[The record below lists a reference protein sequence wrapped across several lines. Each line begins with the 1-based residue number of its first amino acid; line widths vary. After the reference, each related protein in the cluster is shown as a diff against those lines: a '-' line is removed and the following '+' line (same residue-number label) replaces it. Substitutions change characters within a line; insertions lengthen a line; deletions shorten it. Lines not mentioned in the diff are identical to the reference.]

1 MINYKKSR
9 WRYNTGA
16 SVAGALGPLSA
27 ARGIL
32 LLDDPANLSHRFS
45 FSTFGISLLSLRIPK
60 QFQLPDLPLPKRRG
74 LTGSGSTTDF
84 WGEGVVFKNDSFQGE
99 ELSATDFR
107 GGAFIAELGGG
118 LLIAKAY
125 TVMHMG
131 IPEALMLACA
141 ACPALVGMAA
151 RNAKAMIV
159 MKGISEGL
167 IDGVGLSSSIGFVS
181 HG

>member
-1 MINYKKSR
+1 MISYRKSR

-32 LLDDPANLSHRFS
+32 VLDDPAKVTHHFN
-45 FSTFGISLLSLRIPK
+45 FSTFGINLLSLRIPK
-60 QFQLPDLPLPKRRG
+60 QFQLPELPLPKGRG

-84 WGEGVVFKNDSFQGE
+84 WGDGVVLMNYSFQGD
-99 ELSATDFR
+99 ELSAADFG
-107 GGAFIAELGGG
+107 GGAFIAEMGGG
-118 LLIAKAY
+118 MLIAKAY
-125 TVMHMG
+125 TIMHMG

-141 ACPALVGMAA
+141 ASPALIGMAA
-151 RNAKAMIV
+151 RNARAMIV

-167 IDGVGLSSSIGFVS
+167 IDGLGLSSSIGFVS